1 MSELDRIIPPEI
13 KDDDLYR
20 AIRTLSAEAPLRH
33 ILEIGS
39 SAGGGSTEAFV
50 QGIMQNP
57 TRPVLYCMEISTARF
72 QSLQARYG
80 NHPQVR
86 CLQASSV
93 GLEQFPTEKELAL
106 FYRFVPTALNNYP
119 LETVLGWLRQDIA
132 YLREND
138 IPPNGIRQIK
148 ERFAI
153 ATFDMVL
160 IDGSE
165 FLGRAELEEVYGAG
179 IIALDDINGFKNIH
193 NYQRLAEDT
202 QYSLVLENHAL
213 RNGFAIFIRNR

>member
-13 KDDDLYR
+13 SNDELYR
-20 AIRTLSAEAPLRH
+20 AIQRFSAEAPLQH

-57 TRPVLYCMEISTARF
+57 SQPKLHCMEISGARF
-72 QSLQARYG
+72 EALQTRYAS
-80 NHPQVR
+80 NPHVC
-86 CLQASSV
+86 CLRASSV
-93 GLEQFPTEKELAL
+93 GLEQFPAEKELEL
-106 FYRFVPTALNNYP
+106 FYRFVPTALNSYP

-132 YLREND
+132 YLQEHD
-138 IPPNGIRQIK
+138 ILQNGIRLIRKQYGID
-148 ERFAI
+148 
-153 ATFDMVL
+153 TFDMVL

-179 IIALDDINGFKNIH
+179 IILLDDVNGFKNYH
-193 NYQRLAEDT
+193 NYQRLAEDPH
-202 QYSLVLENHAL
+202 YFIALENHTL
-213 RNGFAIFIRNR
+213 RNGFAAFIRR